1 MSPSLFAAPQAAPS
15 SFSVASAIDPRPPTL
30 DLPVWLR
37 EAEASPRAFFQVNSR
52 SFSFAARLFPPAQR
66 RLVELVY
73 AFCRCTD
80 EMVDSPMSA
89 GSPEL
94 AAAQLDTWEEL
105 VHGAYQGRPSGI
117 AFLDEIMDRSARAG
131 VPFELIAELI
141 AGVRSDLGPVAM
153 ADWEA
158 LRRYCYQVASVIGIW
173 MTRLFGVQDPWLL
186 ARAETLGYALQLT
199 NILRDVGE
207 DLAMDRVYL
216 PQTLLERHGLRRA
229 DLEAMAAGG
238 PILPAY
244 RALMKEMVA
253 VAESCYGLACAA
265 VPHLPRFYARP
276 VAAAAAIYRG
286 ILTGLRCNGYDN
298 FRRRAR
304 TQAWQK
310 PLLAAAGLW
319 RVHRPPADDET
330 VAGGLPQ
337 GFESREAIGA

>member
-1 MSPSLFAAPQAAPS
+1 MSLSNSATTQ
-15 SFSVASAIDPRPPTL
+15 VARSTASYGVSTDTQTTSL
-30 DLPVWLR
+30 DLPGWLA
-37 EAEASPRAFFQVNSR
+37 EAEASPAAFFKVNSR
-52 SFSFAARLFPPAQR
+52 SFSFAARLFPAGQR

-80 EMVDSPMSA
+80 DLVDSRVAA
-89 GSPEL
+89 GEPEL
-94 AAAQLDTWEEL
+94 AAAQLDVWEQMAR
-105 VHGAYQGRPSGI
+105 GAYNGCPSGI
-117 AFLDEIMDRSARAG
+117 AFLDEIMGESARAG

-153 ADWEA
+153 ADWES

-216 PQTLLERHGLRRA
+216 PQELLARHGLGRA

-238 PILPAY
+238 PIVPAY
-244 RALMKEMVA
+244 RALMVEMVA
-253 VAESCYGLACAA
+253 VAESCYGLASAA
-265 VPHLPRFYARP
+265 VPHLPHFYARP

-286 ILTGLRCNGYDN
+286 ILDALRRNGYDN

-304 TQAWQK
+304 THAWEK
-310 PLLAAAGLW
+310 PLLATAGLW
-319 RVHRPPADDET
+319 RAHRPAPYIDRPAE
-330 VAGGLPQ
+330 GLPQ
-337 GFESREAIGA
+337 GFESRVTSIA

>member
-1 MSPSLFAAPQAAPS
+1 MN
-15 SFSVASAIDPRPPTL
+15 SAIPTM
-30 DLPVWLR
+30 LPAATALSQPAWLL
-37 EAEASPRAFFQVNSR
+37 EAEASPEAFFRVNSR

-80 EMVDSPMSA
+80 DLVDSRVAA
-89 GSPEL
+89 GEPDL
-94 AAAQLDTWEEL
+94 AAAQLDAWEAL
-105 VHGAYQGRPSGI
+105 AHGAYHGRSSGI
-117 AFLDEIMDRSARAG
+117 AFLDEIMTASARAG
-131 VPFELIAELI
+131 VPFELIAELV
-141 AGVRSDLGPVAM
+141 AGVRSDLGPVTM
-153 ADWEA
+153 ADWES

-216 PQTLLERHGLRRA
+216 PQALLERHGLSRD
-229 DLEAMAAGG
+229 DLEAMASGG

-244 RALMKEMVA
+244 RALMEEMVA
-253 VAESCYGLACAA
+253 VAESCYGLASGA

-286 ILTGLRCNGYDN
+286 ILTGLRRNAYDN

-304 TQAWQK
+304 TSAWQK
-310 PLLAAAGLW
+310 PLLATAGLW
-319 RVHRPPADDET
+319 RVHRPAGPIDA
-330 VAGGLPQ
+330 VAVGLPQ
-337 GFESREAIGA
+337 GFESRATSGA